1 MKPNETGILKDI
13 KIDNIQKEGEEKMN
27 NSETLKDYRQRLILV
42 TDWNKYF
49 DYPTLGGLRA
59 LIFNADKNGFNKVI
73 RRIQSR
79 VLINVEDYFN
89 WVDEING
96 MA

>member
-1 MKPNETGILKDI
+1 MSAENNINDTKTGEVEMIEQ
-13 KIDNIQKEGEEKMN
+13 QKETTTPK
-27 NSETLKDYRQRLILV
+27 LILV

-49 DYPTLGGLRA
+49 EYPTLGALRA
-59 LIFNADKNGFNKVI
+59 LIFNADKNGFNKVT

-79 VLINVEDYFN
+79 VLIHVEAFYN
-89 WVDEING
+89 WVEEING

>member
-1 MKPNETGILKDI
+1 MHKCSNNKENIADLETEDAQIIRD
-13 KIDNIQKEGEEKMN
+13 D
-27 NSETLKDYRQRLILV
+27 RHRLILV

-59 LIFNADKNGFNKVI
+59 LIFNADTNGFNKVI

-79 VLINVEDYFN
+79 VLINVEAYFK
-89 WVDEING
+89 WVDEINNI
-96 MA
+96 A

>member
-1 MKPNETGILKDI
+1 MSAENNINDI
-13 KIDNIQKEGEEKMN
+13 KTGEIQMSEQPKETTIPK
-27 NSETLKDYRQRLILV
+27 LILV

-59 LIFNADKNGFNKVI
+59 LIFNKEKNGFNKVI
-73 RRIQSR
+73 RKIPRL
-79 VLINVEDYFN
+79 VINVDAFYQ
-89 WVDEING
+89 WVEEING

>member
-1 MKPNETGILKDI
+1 
-13 KIDNIQKEGEEKMN
+13 MN
-27 NSETLKDYRQRLILV
+27 NISNDKENIGDFEMKDVQITRDDRHRLILV

-79 VLINVEDYFN
+79 VLINVDAYFK
-89 WVDEING
+89 WVDEINNI
-96 MA
+96 A

>member
-1 MKPNETGILKDI
+1 MHKVSNNKENIGDLKMEDAQI
-13 KIDNIQKEGEEKMN
+13 IRD
-27 NSETLKDYRQRLILV
+27 DRHRLILV

-59 LIFNADKNGFNKVI
+59 LIFNADTNGFNKVI

-79 VLINVEDYFN
+79 VLINVEAYFK
-89 WVDEING
+89 WVDEINNI
-96 MA
+96 A